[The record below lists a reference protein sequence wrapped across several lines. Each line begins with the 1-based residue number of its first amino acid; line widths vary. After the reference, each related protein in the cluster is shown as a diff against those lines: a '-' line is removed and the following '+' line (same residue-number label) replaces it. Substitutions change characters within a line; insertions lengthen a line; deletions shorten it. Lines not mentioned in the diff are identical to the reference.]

1 MGRDNAGFG
10 RRCDPGTTSHHY
22 LLSEGSFHTC
32 PGSGNDYRGILD
44 GNAVYG
50 PTVRLRW
57 AYKVI
62 RNDGKLIFFSLGR
75 KKLIDV
81 KKIWDSISKD
91 LWIVLLDIVAVNAA
105 YFLALLVRFYVNF
118 EFRAVATDYYVP
130 AFLRFAP
137 IYTVLCFIVFVL
149 FRLYGGMWRF
159 AGINDMN
166 RIIGANLVTA
176 VLQIIGTTFIF
187 TPEKYGH
194 MPITY
199 YVIGT
204 ILQFLFVSLIRF
216 GYRILLVEK
225 KKVAGRNTPTVPTM
239 IIGAGETA
247 RKAIHHLEDTPFRA
261 TVVVDEKSAGK
272 SLDGINVVS
281 DFGAALSSV
290 RAVFIA
296 DPNLTAEKRKEIKEK
311 CDEAGI
317 ELQDYTGYLANLG
330 GRIPT
335 SSLLELMTGK
345 VTLVIDGKEME
356 FSSGEEA
363 LKSLKDRYD
372 IKSISGATIELVKPS
387 STAYV
392 GYDAWAQQHKEQT
405 GEDVSFF

>member
-1 MGRDNAGFG
+1 M
-10 RRCDPGTTSHHY
+10 
-22 LLSEGSFHTC
+22 
-32 PGSGNDYRGILD
+32 
-44 GNAVYG
+44 
-50 PTVRLRW
+50 
-57 AYKVI
+57 
-62 RNDGKLIFFSLGR
+62 
-75 KKLIDV
+75 
-81 KKIWDSISKD
+81 KKIWDSIAKD
-91 LWIVLLDIVAVNAA
+91 LWIVLFDIIAVNAA

-118 EFRAVATDYYVP
+118 EFRPTVSYYLTDWLHFTP
-130 AFLRFAP
+130 F
-137 IYTVLCFIVFVL
+137 YTVLSILIFAAWK
-149 FRLYGGMWRF
+149 LYGGMWRF

-166 RIIGANLVTA
+166 RIIFANLCTVVVQIVGTA
-176 VLQIIGTTFIF
+176 LFIRR
-187 TPEKYGH
+187 

-199 YVIGT
+199 YVIGA

-225 KKVAGRNTPTVPTM
+225 KKVSARNIPTVPTM

-247 RKAIHHLEDTPFRA
+247 RKAIRHLEDTPFRA

-281 DFGAALSSV
+281 DFGAALSGV

-296 DPNLTAEKRKEIKEK
+296 DPVLGAEKRKEIKEA
-311 CDEAGI
+311 CDGAGI

-335 SSLLELMTGK
+335 SSLLELVAGS
-345 VTLVIDGKEME
+345 VTLVVDGKESK

-372 IKSISGATIELVKPS
+372 VKSIRDAKIELVKPS
-387 STAYV
+387 SSAYV